1 MSLFSGSLQK
11 YGQIDILVSNAAANL
26 SIDPIVS
33 MSEKALDKLWEINVK
48 ASIQIV
54 QAAAPFLSDGSSVI
68 FVTSVAAFNPG
79 TGFLNMYA
87 VMKTALL
94 GLTKVCDMLHSLYL
108 LQEC

>member
-1 MSLFSGSLQK
+1 M
-11 YGQIDILVSNAAANL
+11 NL
-26 SIDPIVS
+26 TVWKVLELIF
-33 MSEKALDKLWEINVK
+33 L
-48 ASIQIV
+48 

-79 TGFLNMYA
+79 AGLLNMYA